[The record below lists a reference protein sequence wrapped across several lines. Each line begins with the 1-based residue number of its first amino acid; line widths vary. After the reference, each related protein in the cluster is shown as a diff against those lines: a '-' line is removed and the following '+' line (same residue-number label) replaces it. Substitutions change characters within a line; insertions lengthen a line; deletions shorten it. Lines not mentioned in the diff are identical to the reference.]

1 MPNVL
6 SNPSSVSVRWFVAM
20 QATEEFLGELSVW
33 RRGRSQLIDSG
44 MRSNLSDWMPRAAP
58 DLNLDPPVPEF
69 DYAGYFPNLNLEWTD
84 LEPDGAGSE
93 PIQETIVDL
102 GQRAKNALPDW
113 RQVVP
118 QWEFDLGTG
127 RCMPNLDLV
136 KRLPTL
142 NLNVGDFLADV
153 GLPAL
158 DNLSV
163 PLPEFRQ
170 GTLSAQDAFVSASAY
185 LSSRRTLSLENTS
198 R

>member
-1 MPNVL
+1 
-6 SNPSSVSVRWFVAM
+6 M
-20 QATEEFLGELSVW
+20 QATEELVGELSVW
-33 RRGRSQLIDSG
+33 RRGRSQLIAPG
-44 MRSNLSDWMPRAAP
+44 MRSKLSDWMSWAAP
-58 DLNLDPPVPEF
+58 DLNLDPPIPEF

-93 PIQETIVDL
+93 PIQETTVDL

-113 RQVVP
+113 RQVVS

-127 RCMPNLDLV
+127 RFMPNLDLV

-163 PLPEFRQ
+163 PLPDFRQ
-170 GTLSAQDAFVSASAY
+170 GTLSARDALVSASAY
-185 LSSRRTLSLENTS
+185 LSSWRTLSLENTS
-198 R
+198 G